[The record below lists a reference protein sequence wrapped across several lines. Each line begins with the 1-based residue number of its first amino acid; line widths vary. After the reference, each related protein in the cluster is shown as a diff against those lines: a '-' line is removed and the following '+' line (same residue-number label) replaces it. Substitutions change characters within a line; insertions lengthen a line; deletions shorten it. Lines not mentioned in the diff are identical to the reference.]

1 VRQRDFE
8 RRDFYE
14 FAVLKKKFRCRQP
27 SKRSWHPCNR
37 NGVSLSEKCHAAKY
51 FPVFGLKAGN
61 RFEGVGNGIPG
72 LQGPVL
78 K

>member
-14 FAVLKKKFRCRQP
+14 FAVIKNSGVASHQKEAGTPAIGMLFLFL
-27 SKRSWHPCNR
+27 R
-37 NGVSLSEKCHAAKY
+37 NVMPQKY